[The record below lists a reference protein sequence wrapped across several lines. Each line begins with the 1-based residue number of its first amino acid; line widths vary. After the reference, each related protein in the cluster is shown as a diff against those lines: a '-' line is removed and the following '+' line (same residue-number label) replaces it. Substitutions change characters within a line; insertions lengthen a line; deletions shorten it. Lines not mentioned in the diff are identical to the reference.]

1 MGPLGGGSHVST
13 AGGLL
18 AVILRFDEELAA
30 PLSIHKIYGSVSNL
44 LISNRPL
51 RQLITSCYLSVI
63 CRKTGARRHCSGGQD
78 SVLSTFASFRDDF
91 EHRPAH
97 F

>member
-1 MGPLGGGSHVST
+1 MYEDAKAGKLLETENEVESSEADAASDRGG
-13 AGGLL
+13 
-18 AVILRFDEELAA
+18 
-30 PLSIHKIYGSVSNL
+30 Y
-44 LISNRPL
+44 RPL

-63 CRKTGARRHCSGGQD
+63 CRKTGARRRCSGGQD
-78 SVLSTFASFRDDF
+78 SVLSTFASFRNDF

>member
-1 MGPLGGGSHVST
+1 MTTTRLPV
-13 AGGLL
+13 
-18 AVILRFDEELAA
+18 VIVYVRQ
-30 PLSIHKIYGSVSNL
+30 SIIWQGT
-44 LISNRPL
+44 RPL